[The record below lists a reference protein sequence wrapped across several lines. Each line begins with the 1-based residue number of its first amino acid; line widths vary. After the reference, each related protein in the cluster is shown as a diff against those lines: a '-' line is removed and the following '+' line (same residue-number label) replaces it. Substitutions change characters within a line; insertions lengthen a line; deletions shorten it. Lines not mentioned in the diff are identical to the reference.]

1 MYAFFYN
8 NTITHNFVYFAT
20 KIARGNLGKVDNLD
34 NLDDFQTQNSKIL
47 GKKHPL

>member
-20 KIARGNLGKVDNLD
+20 KIARGNLGKVGNL
-34 NLDDFQTQNSKIL
+34 QTQNSKFL
-47 GKKHPL
+47 GKNTHCE